1 MPVVL
6 LLAAAAVLGGVVLVA
21 LGRGGEMA
29 TFSADYAPLDLEHV
43 TAADVAL
50 LQPPRWL
57 WGYSAQ
63 VTEEALQ
70 VIAQAVS
77 DRDVEIE
84 RLRQQVAELRAGAQ
98 LAAVAEPAVA
108 GPAEAEPQP
117 GGAAA
122 GGRPAGWQPAGD
134 TAAVVPEARGESGD
148 GAERH
153 ARGSGRPPSP
163 GDTAAVVPGAA
174 GESGDEAER
183 QARGSDGPPPPAA
196 GDAGSGDEPG
206 HDD

>member
-6 LLAAAAVLGGVVLVA
+6 LLAAATVLGGVILVA

-57 WGYSAQ
+57 WGYSPQ

-77 DRDVEIE
+77 DRDVEIG

-98 LAAVAEPAVA
+98 LAAVAE
-108 GPAEAEPQP
+108 PAEAEPQP

-134 TAAVVPEARGESGD
+134 TAAVVPGAAGESGD
-148 GAERH
+148 EPERQ
-153 ARGSGRPPSP
+153 ARGSGRSASP

-183 QARGSDGPPPPAA
+183 QAQGSDGPSPPAA
-196 GDAGSGDEPG
+196 GDAASGDEPG

>member
-1 MPVVL
+1 MVL
-6 LLAAAAVLGGVVLVA
+6 LLAAAAVLGGVILVA

-29 TFSADYAPLDLEHV
+29 TFPADYAPLDLERV

-70 VIAQAVS
+70 VIAKAVS

-84 RLRQQVAELRAGAQ
+84 RLRQQLAELRAGGRPPAP
-98 LAAVAEPAVA
+98 PAVA
-108 GPAEAEPQP
+108 GQPAAVA
-117 GGAAA
+117 AAA
-122 GGRPAGWQPAGD
+122 GDATAGEPAADEP
-134 TAAVVPEARGESGD
+134 
-148 GAERH
+148 
-153 ARGSGRPPSP
+153 
-163 GDTAAVVPGAA
+163 AA
-174 GESGDEAER
+174 GESGAGESAGGELTAAEA
-183 QARGSDGPPPPAA
+183 ARAGEPARP
-196 GDAGSGDEPG
+196 GEPG